1 MTDEWIK
8 KTWYDGIPLSQN
20 KEQNNAICSNIHA
33 SRDDQTKWIQKDN
46 DKYDIAYTCNLKYDA
61 NEPTYETETD
71 SQTENRLLIA
81 KVAGEVVGGGME
93 WRLALAHVS
102 FNRDNG

>member
-1 MTDEWIK
+1 M
-8 KTWYDGIPLSQN
+8 
-20 KEQNNAICSNIHA
+20 
-33 SRDDQTKWIQKDN
+33 
-46 DKYDIAYTCNLKYDA
+46 CNLKYDA